1 LNAQVINKF
10 TGALSEVLST
20 YFSVNIAKVG
30 APAAIPQQSAL
41 EPVTV
46 LLEFTGDLVGH
57 FVIGYTPETALNIA
71 RAMMMN
77 PEHPE
82 LDEMSKSALSELG
95 NMIGG
100 MSSTGLTELGLA
112 CDLAPPLLIMGT
124 NITVQFHVPVLVSL
138 PISTSAGELKLS
150 IGLKEAS

>member
-1 LNAQVINKF
+1 M
-10 TGALSEVLST
+10 
-20 YFSVNIAKVG
+20 
-30 APAAIPQQSAL
+30 
-41 EPVTV
+41 

-57 FVIGYTPETALNIA
+57 FVIGYQPETALNIA

-82 LDEMSKSALSELG
+82 LDDLGKSALSELG

-100 MSSTGLTELGLA
+100 MSSTGLTELGLS
-112 CDLAPPLLIMGT
+112 CDLAPPLLIMGQ